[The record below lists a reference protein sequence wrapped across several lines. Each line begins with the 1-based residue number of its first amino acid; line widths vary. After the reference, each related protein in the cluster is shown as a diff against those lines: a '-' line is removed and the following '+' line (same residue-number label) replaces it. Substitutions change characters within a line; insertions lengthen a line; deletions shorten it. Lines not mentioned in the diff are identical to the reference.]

1 MDKVYFTMR
10 FLLHSFAT
18 ILFALGFA
26 NAQDVVFKFDPESLQ
41 AGEAKLVGIVQE
53 ALQRTG
59 GNWETQPIHWVLA
72 FKTGFFKD
80 DPIRAEAVRQ
90 VANNLIQNSA
100 VVGDNVSVRTFEFG
114 LWENKT
120 PDASTLSLS
129 VSDTKDETKTAKVR
143 EIFPLTPKAG
153 SLGGHDLE
161 RAAVELDQKNDF
173 PNQAKSNTIFIML
186 LNYAA
191 SQGAPGEQL
200 MGSNAPEYQAL
211 LETKDRISGTKDGA
225 TLDIPFIGTDPQGKT
240 VEAKIA
246 VVVFVPK
253 TFTSGTLSG
262 GSRTELL
269 TGTGT
274 PVPPVSNS
282 SSNFP
287 IWLFL
292 IPLAGLIAF
301 VARQLV
307 GSGGNSGG
315 WVLEISDTNPETFP
329 LAGIRNNGTI
339 AAIAGANYIND
350 SSEPI
355 ATHTK
360 VPTGN
365 RLVRFVKS
373 GNLVKIQPDATL
385 ELQSLDGE
393 TVLGDAKIKLKPN
406 DSQHTLEFQGDVPG
420 NNGGS
425 RFLNLTI
432 QFRVSKGEV

>member
-1 MDKVYFTMR
+1 MR
-10 FLLHSFAT
+10 FLLHSFT
-18 ILFALGFA
+18 TVLFALGFA
-26 NAQDVVFKFDPESLQ
+26 HAQDVVFKFDPASLQ
-41 AGEAKLVGIVQE
+41 AGETKLVAIVQE

-100 VVGDNVSVRTFEFG
+100 VAGDNVSVRTFEFG

-153 SLGGHDLE
+153 SQGGHDLE

-200 MGSNAPEYQAL
+200 MGSNASEYQAL
-211 LETKDRISGTKDGA
+211 LETKDRIPGTKDGA
-225 TLDIPFIGTDPQGKT
+225 TLDIPFVGTDSQGKT

-246 VVVFVPK
+246 VVIFVPK

-269 TGTGT
+269 AGTVIGT
-274 PVPPVSNS
+274 PVTPVSNNS
-282 SSNFP
+282 GSFP
-287 IWLFL
+287 IWLLL
-292 IPLAGLIAF
+292 IPLVGLIAF
-301 VARQLV
+301 VVVRMI
-307 GSGGNSGG
+307 GSGGSSGG
-315 WVLEISDTNPETFP
+315 WVLEISETNPETFP

-339 AAIAGANYIND
+339 AAITGANYIND

-355 ATHTK
+355 ATHAK

-373 GNLVKIQPDATL
+373 GNLVRIQPDATL

-393 TVLGDAKIKLKPN
+393 TVLGDAKVKLKPD
-406 DSQHTLEFQGDVPG
+406 DSQHTLEFQGDVTG
-420 NNGGS
+420 NNGVT
-425 RFLNLTI
+425 RFLNITI
-432 QFRVSKGEV
+432 QFRVSKE